1 MDRGGLHLPRT
12 EVFIIHSM
20 TSLASNVIWQ
30 AGPRYVPLL
39 RISLLQMEMV
49 LQAIYDGTAVQKP
62 DNKVLDEANKEAL
75 AVKRVS
81 R

>member
-1 MDRGGLHLPRT
+1 
-12 EVFIIHSM
+12 
-20 TSLASNVIWQ
+20 
-30 AGPRYVPLL
+30 
-39 RISLLQMEMV
+39 MEMV

-75 AVKRVS
+75 AAKRVS